1 MTNPKQKIP
10 VSSNFLSNNKEK
22 ISNKKDHLA
31 IDIHAMPK
39 TSESSLRVWFIIGAI
54 TLVIII
60 FLFIIFN

>member
-22 ISNKKDHLA
+22 YQIKDHLA

-39 TSESSLRVWFIIGAI
+39 TSSSLRVWFIIGAI